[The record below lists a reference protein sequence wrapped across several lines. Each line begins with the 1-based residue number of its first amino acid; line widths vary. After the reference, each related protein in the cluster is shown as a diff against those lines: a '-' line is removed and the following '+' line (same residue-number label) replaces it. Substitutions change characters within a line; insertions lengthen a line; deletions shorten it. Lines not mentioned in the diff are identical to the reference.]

1 MKLHRAISG
10 VLCAALLTFAGTA
23 GQETPGRCSGGW
35 EPSEELVE
43 TLAELEA
50 EIPLGYPVLLGLGTS
65 DGLWG
70 ESWWD
75 DEAGAFRIQIAR
87 GHPVIQRDTLLH
99 EYAHC
104 RVWETETDHGPFWGV
119 AYAEAYRAIED

>member
-1 MKLHRAISG
+1 MKVHELLSASLIT
-10 VLCAALLTFAGTA
+10 ALALFATST
-23 GQETPGRCSGGW
+23 QDPGRCSGGW
-35 EPSEELVE
+35 GPSQELVE
-43 TLAELEA
+43 VLAELE
-50 EIPLGYPVLLGLGTS
+50 EEVPLGYPVLLGIGTEEP
-65 DGLWG
+65 GNWG

-75 DEAGAFRIQIAR
+75 DELGAYRIQIAR

-104 RVWETETDHGPFWGV
+104 RVWETETGHGPFWGV